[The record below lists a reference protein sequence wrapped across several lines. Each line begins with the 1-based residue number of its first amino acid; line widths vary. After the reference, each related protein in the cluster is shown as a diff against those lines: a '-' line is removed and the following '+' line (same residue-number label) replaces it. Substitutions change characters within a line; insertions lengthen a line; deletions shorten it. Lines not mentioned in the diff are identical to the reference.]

1 MEENSSAIKRDIMAR
16 LCANEKIVELIGNTS
31 SDIEYA
37 DDLIDVNIFPYLKV
51 DYTVQDTGAYIG
63 VAVSNPSINKN
74 EIYKNTYIT
83 FLIISANSY
92 MRFADAK
99 RRGYCRTDLLAEEVL
114 RTFNWNNCYGFKMKL
129 VSDKEDALNTSYY
142 FREIVF
148 RLVSPNGTENGVK
161 FNG

>member
-1 MEENSSAIKRDIMAR
+1 MEDKSSVIKRDIMSR

-63 VAVSNPSINKN
+63 VAVSSPSINRN
-74 EIYKNTYIT
+74 EIYKNTYVTI
-83 FLIISANSY
+83 LIISANSY
-92 MRFADAK
+92 MRFTDAK

-114 RTFNWNNCYGFKMKL
+114 NTFNWNDCYGCKMKL

-142 FREIVF
+142 YREVVF
-148 RLVSPNGTENGVK
+148 KLVSSNSMENGVK
-161 FNG
+161 IRG